1 MKHTIEAIEKSQVK
15 ITVSLEKNEWQ
26 EMNVL
31 AYNKNKGKYSLQGFR
46 KGKVPMSV
54 LKNAYG
60 EGVFYEEAVNLALTK
75 YYFEVLD
82 QNQDIFPVAQ
92 PDVDIT
98 EIDENGLTFV
108 AIVPVKPEVVLG
120 EYKGIKF
127 EKTEYNVKDEDVDEV
142 IKRMQDNAGRMVDV
156 DDRDAQDGDYAN
168 IDFEGS
174 VDGVVFDGGSAQG
187 YDLVLGS
194 HSFIPGFE
202 EGVVGMKIGEEKV
215 IPVVFPENYGEPTLA
230 GKPADF
236 KVKLNSLRVK
246 ELPELDDEFAKDVSE
261 FDTLEELRNSEKEK
275 LAKQNE
281 ERAEFEL
288 EDKIIAHITENA
300 TVELPDAMIEGQI
313 DNMLQDFEYRL
324 MYQGMN
330 LDAYLKYQNITREDF
345 RANFRADAEKNCK
358 SQLVIDKII
367 KSEDIKPT
375 EEEME
380 AEMKVAAERLKKDF
394 EEYKKNVSEEQKD
407 YLSRNIIIKKLFDFL
422 KNSNEITTVKE

>member
-1 MKHTIEAIEKSQVK
+1 
-15 ITVSLEKNEWQ
+15 
-26 EMNVL
+26 
-31 AYNKNKGKYSLQGFR
+31 
-46 KGKVPMSV
+46 
-54 LKNAYG
+54 
-60 EGVFYEEAVNLALTK
+60 
-75 YYFEVLD
+75 
-82 QNQDIFPVAQ
+82 
-92 PDVDIT
+92 
-98 EIDENGLTFV
+98 
-108 AIVPVKPEVVLG
+108 
-120 EYKGIKF
+120 
-127 EKTEYNVKDEDVDEV
+127 
-142 IKRMQDNAGRMVDV
+142 
-156 DDRDAQDGDYAN
+156 
-168 IDFEGS
+168 
-174 VDGVVFDGGSAQG
+174 
-187 YDLVLGS
+187 
-194 HSFIPGFE
+194 
-202 EGVVGMKIGEEKV
+202 
-215 IPVVFPENYGEPTLA
+215 
-230 GKPADF
+230 
-236 KVKLNSLRVK
+236 
-246 ELPELDDEFAKDVSE
+246 
-261 FDTLEELRNSEKEK
+261 LRNSEKEK